1 MQRCLLARHIGAVL
15 GATSAVSFLHDR
27 ASRRANM
34 TCYLSCETNRSP
46 FSASSLRAGH
56 VVASS
61 STSSRWIEEAADF
74 ARQGALYSKLPA
86 PPFEAEWL
94 QLGSV
99 LADKILGSPEAR
111 PSALDQQ
118 VAKRIYHI
126 YLPIYFWMRHKMH
139 ELRSLR
145 PARSE
150 KSDVVVFGLSAPQGC
165 GKTTTV
171 ELLKELFVHE
181 GIRFQALSID
191 DFYLP
196 RSWQEVVAELNQ
208 DNALLQSRGNAGT
221 HDVGLGER
229 TLKALSNSAKTEVPL
244 PRYDKSAEAGKGDRV
259 QSSLWPSQ
267 NTPIDVLVLEGWML
281 GFKPRTDLDALSK
294 IHPSLTAVNEKLS
307 KYEVWDE
314 QIDAWCVIGT
324 ENLQQVFKWR
334 LEAEHKMK
342 ASGRSGMTDEEVR
355 RFVEIYMPAYAAYS
369 ERLFDAAA
377 DQGVDGKPSLCF
389 YVGPDR
395 NPLPDL

>member
-1 MQRCLLARHIGAVL
+1 MDETQDARAPVPETCKTGQIGRGGL
-15 GATSAVSFLHDR
+15 W
-27 ASRRANM
+27 
-34 TCYLSCETNRSP
+34 P
-46 FSASSLRAGH
+46 FSATGLWQNHHCG
-56 VVASS
+56 VTQGTVC
-61 STSSRWIEEAADF
+61 SR
-74 ARQGALYSKLPA
+74 
-86 PPFEAEWL
+86 
-94 QLGSV
+94 
-99 LADKILGSPEAR
+99 
-111 PSALDQQ
+111 
-118 VAKRIYHI
+118 
-126 YLPIYFWMRHKMH
+126 RH
-139 ELRSLR
+139 SI
-145 PARSE
+145 S
-150 KSDVVVFGLSAPQGC
+150 
-165 GKTTTV
+165 
-171 ELLKELFVHE
+171 
-181 GIRFQALSID
+181 ALSID

-208 DNALLQSRGNAGT
+208 DNPLLQSRGNAGT

-229 TLKALSNSAKTEVPL
+229 TLKALSSSAKAEVPL

-259 QSSLWPSQ
+259 QSSLWSSQ
-267 NTPIDVLVLEGWML
+267 STPIDVLVLEGWML
-281 GFKPRTDLDALSK
+281 GFKPRSDLDALSK
-294 IHPSLTAVNEKLS
+294 IHPSLPAVNEKLS

-324 ENLQQVFKWR
+324 ENLQQAFKWR

-369 ERLFDAAA
+369 ERLFDAAS